1 MLNCGIPGHADESW
15 KGDFSSTSLCCCALV
30 GKVSE
35 CWCWKCKQKKMEIQ
49 LLKRLDHCWNLLKFA
64 YSLFVCLS
72 SRRVGQMLKQTRNKA
87 AAFSLT
93 RSEKCEGLQ
102 GERLFYAC
110 QAPSTESIEPPD
122 NIFYSSSSSS
132 SDISVSLAICFIFWQ
147 FTLCY
152 TIYSIKPIA
161 KSVQRYFNY
170 FLCPF
175 HRHCMYLRKV
185 VRDVWYI
192 PDFGD
197 RKKHCLRSFKWLCYL
212 FTNAIY

>member
-15 KGDFSSTSLCCCALV
+15 KGDFSSTSLCCCSLV

-122 NIFYSSSSSS
+122 NTFYSSSSSS
-132 SDISVSLAICFIFWQ
+132 LDRISFLSYMLYFLAI
-147 FTLCY
+147 
-152 TIYSIKPIA
+152 YSML
-161 KSVQRYFNY
+161 Y
-170 FLCPF
+170 
-175 HRHCMYLRKV
+175 H
-185 VRDVWYI
+185 
-192 PDFGD
+192 
-197 RKKHCLRSFKWLCYL
+197 L
-212 FTNAIY
+212 FY